1 MFIVMAKP
9 TPKHLFTLSLAIII
23 GAQGCSAFRPH
34 TQMVNI
40 YCDPEDAL
48 LQVNGERQNTTDQ
61 IEVPR
66 NRQLSVQC
74 SKSGYHPASK
84 TVGTHLSTTG
94 VLDIIGIFIFLLPG
108 IGLFTPGAWD
118 LDQTEIS
125 LQLHPK

>member
-1 MFIVMAKP
+1 MTIRISKRPITF
-9 TPKHLFTLSLAIII
+9 FLAAVLIL
-23 GAQGCSAFRPH
+23 QGCSAFRPH

-40 YCDPEDAL
+40 NCDPDDAL

-84 TVGTHLSTTG
+84 SVGTHLSTTG
-94 VLDIIGIFIFLLPG
+94 VLDIIGIFIFILPG

-118 LDQTEIS
+118 LDETEIS

>member
-1 MFIVMAKP
+1 MTRYA
-9 TPKHLFTLSLAIII
+9 PKRLSALSLAFIL
-23 GAQGCSAFRPH
+23 GLQGCSAFRPQN
-34 TQMVNI
+34 QMVNI
-40 YCDPEDAL
+40 SCDPDNAL

-94 VLDIIGIFIFLLPG
+94 VLDIIGIFIFILPG

-118 LDQTEIS
+118 LDETEIS